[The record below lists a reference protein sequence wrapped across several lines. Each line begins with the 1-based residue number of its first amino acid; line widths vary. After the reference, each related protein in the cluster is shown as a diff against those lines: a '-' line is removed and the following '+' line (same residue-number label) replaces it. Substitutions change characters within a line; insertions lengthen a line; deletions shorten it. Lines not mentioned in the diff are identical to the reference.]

1 MADVKPWYSSR
12 TIWGALVAVAA
23 SVGGMLGVPVDL
35 ADQAELTDLI
45 LQAVS
50 LGGAAL
56 ALYGRMAATSRIL

>member
-1 MADVKPWYSSR
+1 MDNMKPWYNSR

-23 SVGGMLGVPVDL
+23 SLGGMIGVPVDV

-56 ALYGRMAATSRIL
+56 ALIGRMAATSRIL